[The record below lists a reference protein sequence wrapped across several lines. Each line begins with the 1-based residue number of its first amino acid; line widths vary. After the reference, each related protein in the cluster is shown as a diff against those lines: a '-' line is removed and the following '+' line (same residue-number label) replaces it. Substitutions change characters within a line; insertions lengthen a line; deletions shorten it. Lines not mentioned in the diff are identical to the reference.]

1 MENFKL
7 QKVNYGQRQGENE
20 QRWHPSNCELRWIY
34 KQVLY
39 SINALAFGMQNK
51 FAQEQ
56 KKTE

>member
-7 QKVNYGQRQGENE
+7 RKVNYGEQQGENE
-20 QRWHPSNCELRWIY
+20 QRWHPSNHELCWIY

-39 SINALAFGMQNK
+39 AINALAFGTQNK